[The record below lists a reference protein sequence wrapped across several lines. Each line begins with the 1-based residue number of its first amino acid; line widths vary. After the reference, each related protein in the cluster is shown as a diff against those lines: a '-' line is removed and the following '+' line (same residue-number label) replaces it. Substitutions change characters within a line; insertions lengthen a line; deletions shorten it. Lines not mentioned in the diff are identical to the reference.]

1 MQDLVVDF
9 DEITQL
15 QDSRVFSLE
24 RGGLIPYMEEDDLVQ
39 GIQIEVNANL
49 TLIQRSG
56 YHIIDLL
63 SDVGG
68 LQGLLISAISVFLSV
83 WNYRNLENY
92 LAVKLFKFE
101 NTDSVELGSAKAV
114 PSQVQTLKLFCMDK
128 VLPSKLVCCRR
139 DARQSA
145 MERAH
150 EALEKELDILEVI
163 RFRRFVL
170 LALKQTLPP
179 DEHQKLKAHSQIM
192 STED

>member
-1 MQDLVVDF
+1 
-9 DEITQL
+9 
-15 QDSRVFSLE
+15 
-24 RGGLIPYMEEDDLVQ
+24 MEEDDLVQ

-83 WNYRNLENY
+83 WNYKNLENY

-101 NTDSVELGSAKAV
+101 NIDSVELDSAKAV

-139 DARQSA
+139 DVRQSA

-150 EALEKELDILEVI
+150 EALEKEMDILEVI

-179 DEHQKLKAHSQIM
+179 DAHQKLKAHCQM
-192 STED
+192 MKTED